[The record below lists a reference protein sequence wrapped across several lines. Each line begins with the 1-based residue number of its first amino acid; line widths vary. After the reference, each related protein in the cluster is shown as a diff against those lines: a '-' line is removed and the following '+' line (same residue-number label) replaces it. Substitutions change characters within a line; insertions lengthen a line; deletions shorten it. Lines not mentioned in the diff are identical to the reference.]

1 MTQALELLYDVVAQ
15 CNRCGFCQTA
25 CPVFRATGHE
35 IGVARGRLSLVRGLI
50 EKRLEWTEELKDP
63 LFACLLCDACT
74 AHCFPR
80 VPTSEILVAARAEYL
95 EHIGQSRMARA
106 LLNHLLPYPDRLRKA
121 ARAVALGQKSPL
133 SALAQALGLL
143 RIFGRDFPRAQAISG
158 QLPTR
163 ALREQS
169 STWTLD
175 GAGDGP
181 DIGYFA
187 GCGMDLIFPDTARA
201 SVHSL
206 VGRSRSVTVLNNA
219 CCGLPAQTYGD
230 REAARRLARA
240 NIEALDGHELIVTD
254 CSSCASFLKKY
265 PSLFDPEEPEHA
277 RAAGLAG
284 RVRDLLE
291 MLPPPQG
298 LFPAEAGPI
307 PVTYHH
313 PCHAV
318 RGQNLASQPLDCLRS
333 HPGFE
338 VREMKEADWCCGG
351 AGAYALFHYD
361 LAMEVLKRKMDNIL
375 DTGAELVFTSC
386 PACVMQLSYGARL
399 HQIPVRVMHIS
410 ECLGQASEERPP
422 QPCGQLP

>member
-1 MTQALELLYDVVAQ
+1 
-15 CNRCGFCQTA
+15 
-25 CPVFRATGHE
+25 
-35 IGVARGRLSLVRGLI
+35 
-50 EKRLEWTEELKDP
+50 
-63 LFACLLCDACT
+63 
-74 AHCFPR
+74 
-80 VPTSEILVAARAEYL
+80 
-95 EHIGQSRMARA
+95 
-106 LLNHLLPYPDRLRKA
+106 
-121 ARAVALGQKSPL
+121 
-133 SALAQALGLL
+133 
-143 RIFGRDFPRAQAISG
+143 
-158 QLPTR
+158 
-163 ALREQS
+163 
-169 STWTLD
+169 
-175 GAGDGP
+175 
-181 DIGYFA
+181 
-187 GCGMDLIFPDTARA
+187 MDLIFPDTARA